1 MVVPGK
7 RREGGIMRIPH
18 PVVAQSVQPTIIGGV
33 AMSLQPKPYL
43 SPEDYLA
50 LERRAEFKSEYFDGE
65 IFAMSGASEAHNLI
79 VANTVVDLGVQL
91 KKRPC
96 KLYPND
102 MRVKVSPTGLF
113 TYPDVVVVCGQP
125 RFDDSHQDTL
135 LNPTLIVEVLSDS
148 TEAYDR
154 GRKFEHYRKLES
166 LMEYV
171 LIAQHRPHVESYR
184 RQPDQRWVLTE
195 SDGLDSKLRLDA
207 IDCELALAEIY
218 DKVELQG
225 GE

>member
-1 MVVPGK
+1 
-7 RREGGIMRIPH
+7 
-18 PVVAQSVQPTIIGGV
+18 
-33 AMSLQPKPYL
+33 MSLQPKPYL

-65 IFAMSGASEAHNLI
+65 IFAMAGASEPHNLI
-79 VANTVVDLGVQL
+79 TINTIRELSIQL
-91 KKRPC
+91 KKHPC
-96 KLYPND
+96 KAYAND

-113 TYPDVVVVCGQP
+113 TYPDVIVVCGQAQ
-125 RFDDSHQDTL
+125 FDDSQRDTL

-195 SDGLDSKLRLDA
+195 SDGLESSLRLDA

-218 DKVELQG
+218 DKVEFAGDG
-225 GE
+225 GY

>member
-1 MVVPGK
+1 
-7 RREGGIMRIPH
+7 
-18 PVVAQSVQPTIIGGV
+18 
-33 AMSLQPKPYL
+33 MSLQPKPYL

-65 IFAMSGASEAHNLI
+65 IFAMAGASEPHNLI
-79 VANTVVDLGVQL
+79 TINTIRELSIQL

-96 KLYPND
+96 KAYAND

-113 TYPDVVVVCGQP
+113 TYPDVIVVCGQAQ
-125 RFDDSHQDTL
+125 FDDSQRDTL

-195 SDGLDSKLRLDA
+195 SDGLESSLRLDA
-207 IDCELALAEIY
+207 IDCELARAELY
-218 DKVELQG
+218 DKVEWPG
-225 GE
+225 VA